1 MARATALAHATGLL
15 AFPFQDPDWKRKAV
29 VGSALG
35 LAGMLFPLLPWLPLL
50 GYFARVMRRAAQ
62 GAPPALPEWDEWD
75 RLILDGLRWLGA
87 LLLVWLPLAAI
98 FLAAYAL
105 MFAALVATERP
116 DLPEVLGVVLP
127 LLGLVVMF
135 VAFMVTILLGLAS
148 AAVLPAALA
157 YVTVEERF
165 AALFQV
171 SNWWPVYRANVAGFL
186 TAAVLALGLAYLWY
200 LLTYALYVSII
211 FCCLAFIVSAPL
223 GFYLGVVA
231 AGAFGQAYADG
242 VAALGAR

>member
-1 MARATALAHATGLL
+1 MARVTALEYATGLL
-15 AFPFQDPDWKRKAV
+15 TFPFQDPEWKRKAV

-50 GYFARVMRRAAQ
+50 GYFAQVMRQAAE
-62 GAPPALPEWDEWD
+62 GEALTLPEWEAWD

-87 LLLVWLPLAAI
+87 LVLVWLPLAAV
-98 FLAAYAL
+98 FFAAYAFML
-105 MFAALVATERP
+105 AALVATERP
-116 DLPEVLGVVLP
+116 DLPDPLGVALP
-127 LLGLVVMF
+127 VLGLVVLF
-135 VAFMVTILLGLAS
+135 LALMVTILAGLAS
-148 AAVLPAALA
+148 AAILPAALA
-157 YVTVEERF
+157 HVTMEERF

-171 SNWWPVYRANVAGFL
+171 SNWWPVFRVNLMGFL
-186 TAAVLALGLAYLWY
+186 TAGVLVLGLAYLWY
-200 LLTYALYVSII
+200 LITYALYVSII

-242 VAALGAR
+242 AAALGAR